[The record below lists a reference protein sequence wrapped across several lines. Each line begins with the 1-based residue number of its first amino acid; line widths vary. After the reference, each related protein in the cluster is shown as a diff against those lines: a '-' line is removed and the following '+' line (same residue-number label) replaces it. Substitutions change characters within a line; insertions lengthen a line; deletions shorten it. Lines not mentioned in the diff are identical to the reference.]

1 MGDLPVHSRRSPGC
15 WEARG
20 LGRNG
25 AVPEAAGAQRWAPS
39 CYRPEKVRRT
49 RESKQHVH
57 REDERLQGR
66 NTSVAK
72 EPTAKPSCL
81 GLCIPDSPK
90 LTLSPQSCGSQHEE
104 RPQETLAA
112 LGDCL
117 GHHNRG
123 RGRRWH
129 LVGAMGAATHHAE
142 HRQPPPR
149 PGASRSQTPRR
160 RNPILGGILYSQ
172 DSESSVSPGPRNLEP
187 DKCEHPPPQRSNVWA
202 KPTALASSSS
212 PLPRAP
218 PMSRCRQFKF
228 SPSS

>member
-104 RPQETLAA
+104 RPQETFGSAGRLSRLSQPRERPPLA
-112 LGDCL
+112 LGR
-117 GHHNRG
+117 GHG
-123 RGRRWH
+123 RCHTPCR
-129 LVGAMGAATHHAE
+129 AQTAPT
-142 HRQPPPR
+142 PPR
-149 PGASRSQTPRR
+149 SVKKSDAEAEKPYFGRDTLLSR
-160 RNPILGGILYSQ
+160 
-172 DSESSVSPGPRNLEP
+172 
-187 DKCEHPPPQRSNVWA
+187 
-202 KPTALASSSS
+202 
-212 PLPRAP
+212 
-218 PMSRCRQFKF
+218 F
-228 SPSS
+228 